1 MRGVKLRHPPL
12 VYGYSLCILL
22 AAHVQ
27 AHCAHGRQTWTP
39 ADPTHELLATRL
51 PICSRYVLLV
61 DWARAANL
69 KISVARWKCDK
80 PDCLRSVEYDG
91 SADSLFCLR
100 RRNKHRRWMIF
111 TRALLDKLFAF
122 IITARTTYTAATRY
136 LSNDIR
142 CFQLRR
148 QDVVKLGTAMLRI
161 FRIPPE
167 TGRCPICGPNPQ
179 FIVIDGQALGCTD
192 PDDAQPTRLDE
203 ECPVLDVPATKLCI
217 IENAGLR
224 AAINKVLRGS
234 TALTDTQAEL
244 LRKWNQDM
252 AVSGRRSAEGAA
264 AYLFFLMFPL
274 NDSPSLDKKSA
285 ASQGQGSTGLVESDA
300 LAAGVDSKRPRGVKR
315 KPGSA
320 DRTLE
325 SALRQGADGEL
336 TLGGPGAP
344 VVAAPTTWR
353 DRTGICA
360 PNFGSFPRDDDG
372 AWLAIIPFFQAML
385 AETVSGMFHGHDEKA
400 VRLAA
405 NTFRIMPVGMWRK
418 VTKAL
423 DGVGF
428 VASFVGRM
436 AAQLDKNQRFRVAL
450 GRLLLAAVDMETVID
465 HSFDKIARSKESLQR
480 GWVNASYCEQWGGTP
495 SPADYKRWRAL
506 RHGGEEP
513 DVDDPFV
520 SYEYFAGLARVRPGI
535 KDSEAAKRRVGYRG
549 KDRHA
554 ADMEGDA
561 DSCNKAFSI
570 KCGLTQGVFNVVCPH
585 VVTLG
590 FRCLF
595 RAESVGEALSIV
607 LERFPQLPKVIFY
620 DVACKLDKNALR
632 RVRPILRSHGF
643 RCILDRPH
651 SITHSCSPIY
661 MPDESL
667 GSTAV
672 VATQAAEVSHSIA
685 VVNRTSLAFMAP
697 ATYMVHKMAQV
708 AMMNVRKIHR
718 LLQVNSGAENDH
730 VPLSPFYHA
739 QLSRTCQRG
748 SVCSCQMDVGVS
760 GPPVSD
766 DNSVSSSSAMD
777 LATDGLADLG
787 TGLVETGAD
796 SDGGDQ
802 ATEARHVPKG
812 DARDGRHVKLASGV
826 PQVATG
832 LRGVSFPKDRQLLRP
847 LSTAP
852 LLPSETSI
860 VDSITHDRLPAEI
873 ARAVNKSK
881 SVLTVN
887 DFVNLRPMRWLNDE
901 AMNSF
906 VALVN
911 HRDGL
916 LRASFNRVGSSHDE
930 DADDDGMS
938 EGPSPPRAYMFSTY
952 FFSRMVERGG
962 VYDYHGV
969 RNWGRKGNLHLGAVD
984 VILVP
989 IFIDGCHWVLV
1000 VINVSSR
1007 SFLFYDPMFSATH
1020 ADYVPALRQWLQ
1032 DEADQRLGADDV
1044 VEWDIP
1050 AWQVLTDSSLPRQ
1063 RDGSSCGVFVL
1074 AVADCLATGTP
1085 ATFTQEDVPV
1095 LRQRLALSLYRDDLT
1110 VGHLLEGGEE

>member
-1 MRGVKLRHPPL
+1 
-12 VYGYSLCILL
+12 
-22 AAHVQ
+22 
-27 AHCAHGRQTWTP
+27 
-39 ADPTHELLATRL
+39 
-51 PICSRYVLLV
+51 
-61 DWARAANL
+61 
-69 KISVARWKCDK
+69 
-80 PDCLRSVEYDG
+80 
-91 SADSLFCLR
+91 
-100 RRNKHRRWMIF
+100 
-111 TRALLDKLFAF
+111 
-122 IITARTTYTAATRY
+122 
-136 LSNDIR
+136 
-142 CFQLRR
+142 
-148 QDVVKLGTAMLRI
+148 
-161 FRIPPE
+161 
-167 TGRCPICGPNPQ
+167 
-179 FIVIDGQALGCTD
+179 
-192 PDDAQPTRLDE
+192 
-203 ECPVLDVPATKLCI
+203 
-217 IENAGLR
+217 
-224 AAINKVLRGS
+224 
-234 TALTDTQAEL
+234 
-244 LRKWNQDM
+244 
-252 AVSGRRSAEGAA
+252 
-264 AYLFFLMFPL
+264 
-274 NDSPSLDKKSA
+274 
-285 ASQGQGSTGLVESDA
+285 
-300 LAAGVDSKRPRGVKR
+300 
-315 KPGSA
+315 
-320 DRTLE
+320 
-325 SALRQGADGEL
+325 
-336 TLGGPGAP
+336 
-344 VVAAPTTWR
+344 
-353 DRTGICA
+353 
-360 PNFGSFPRDDDG
+360 
-372 AWLAIIPFFQAML
+372 ML

-730 VPLSPFYHA
+730 VPLSP
-739 QLSRTCQRG
+739 
-748 SVCSCQMDVGVS
+748 
-760 GPPVSD
+760 
-766 DNSVSSSSAMD
+766 
-777 LATDGLADLG
+777 
-787 TGLVETGAD
+787 
-796 SDGGDQ
+796 
-802 ATEARHVPKG
+802 
-812 DARDGRHVKLASGV
+812 
-826 PQVATG
+826 
-832 LRGVSFPKDRQLLRP
+832 
-847 LSTAP
+847 
-852 LLPSETSI
+852 
-860 VDSITHDRLPAEI
+860 LPAEI